1 VLELSREP
9 EVAMAEVEEEVAVA
23 VANTVAMVVGL

>member
-9 EVAMAEVEEEVAVA
+9 EVAMAEVAVA